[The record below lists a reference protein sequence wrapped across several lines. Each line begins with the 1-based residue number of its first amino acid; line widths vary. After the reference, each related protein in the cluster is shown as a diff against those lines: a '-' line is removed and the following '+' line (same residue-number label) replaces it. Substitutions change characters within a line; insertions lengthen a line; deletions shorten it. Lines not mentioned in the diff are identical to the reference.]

1 MTFDE
6 LGIAEPILRAITD
19 KGYTQPT
26 PIQEQGIPLALKGK
40 DILGIAQTGT
50 GKTAAFAVPI
60 IQHLMEARTREA
72 EEGLVTPKSGAA
84 ESVAALTQTDG
95 EAQISGEAQ
104 AHGKPRRKDRRG
116 RDHGKPHEKR
126 VIRALILTP
135 TRELAMQIDE
145 CFTDYGKYSGLR
157 HCVVFGGVK
166 QKPQTD
172 KLERGVDILV
182 ATPGRLLDLMGQ
194 KYVDLSSLTHFVL
207 DEADRMLDMG
217 FIVDIRRLLP
227 RIPKERQTMFFSAT
241 MPDDIVVLS
250 RAILT
255 NPVRVEVTPAASTVE
270 TIDQYIYFVEKPQRK
285 ELLVSLLRKEAG
297 KSVLIFARTKHGA
310 DNIGK
315 MLNRAGIPCD
325 IIHGDKNQIQ
335 RQRALGD
342 FKSGK
347 IKILVATDIAA
358 RGIDINQLDIVLN
371 YDMPDLVETY
381 VHRIG
386 RTGRAGNSGT
396 ALTFCSQD
404 EHMMVRDI
412 QQLSTRPVEMILHQ

>member
-1 MTFDE
+1 MTFE
-6 LGIAEPILRAITD
+6 QLGIAEPILRAIGE
-19 KGYTQPT
+19 KGYIQPT

-60 IQHLMEARTREA
+60 IQHLMEAQTLARESGMQVPA
-72 EEGLVTPKSGAA
+72 EELEVRTSGAGPA
-84 ESVAALTQTDG
+84 EDG
-95 EAQISGEAQ
+95 R
-104 AHGKPRRKDRRG
+104 KLRRKDRRG
-116 RDHGKPHEKR
+116 RDHGKQHGQQGGGQPKR
-126 VIRALILTP
+126 VIKALILTP

-145 CFTDYGKYSGLR
+145 GFSDYGKYSGLK
-157 HCVVFGGVK
+157 HCVIFGGVK

-194 KYVDLSSLTHFVL
+194 KYVDLSALTHFVL

-217 FIVDIRRLLP
+217 FIVDIRRILP
-227 RIPKERQTMFFSAT
+227 RIPEKRQTMFFSAT
-241 MPDDIVVLS
+241 MPNDIVVLS

-255 NPVRVEVTPAASTVE
+255 NPVRVEVTPAASTVD
-270 TIDQYIYFVEKPQRK
+270 TIDQCIYFVEKPERK
-285 ELLVSLLRKEAG
+285 DLLVSLLRKEHQG

-325 IIHGDKNQIQ
+325 TIHGDKSQVQ
-335 RQRALGD
+335 RQKALGD

-347 IKILVATDIAA
+347 VKILVATDIAA
-358 RGIDINQLDIVLN
+358 RGLDINQLDIVLN

-386 RTGRAGNSGT
+386 RTGRAGHSGT

-404 EHMMVRDI
+404 EHMMIRDI
-412 QQLSTRPVEMILHQ
+412 QELSGRKLNMVLHQ